1 MGITPQLL
9 PAVVSTS
16 LATGSRRLAK
26 LKVLVKRLVCIED
39 LGDIDILITD
49 KTGTL
54 TEGRIS
60 LVDAVD
66 PAGAH
71 ADSVLRAG
79 LLTTDV
85 DAATGGVSANAMDAA
100 LWESPDAARLVTD
113 AVHRIATLPFDHTR
127 RATSALFD
135 DAGDRLL
142 VVKGA
147 PEQVMANCTTVPAEQ
162 HVAQR
167 TLDALFADGRR
178 VVAVA
183 SKPAPDLTAITADDE
198 RGLTLNGFLVF
209 ADEPKAAARDS
220 LAQLAALGIEVK
232 VATGDNPLR
241 RRKGVHGFGF
251 GVQRHDHRRRDGDPR
266 RCRIR

>member
-1 MGITPQLL
+1 M
-9 PAVVSTS
+9 
-16 LATGSRRLAK
+16 
-26 LKVLVKRLVCIED
+26 VCIED
-39 LGDIDILITD
+39 LGDIDVLITD

-60 LVDAVD
+60 LVDALD

-79 LLTTDV
+79 LLATDV
-85 DAATGGVSANAMDAA
+85 EAAADGVSANALDAA
-100 LWESPDAARLVTD
+100 LWESPDSTRVTTG

-135 DAGDRLL
+135 DGDGRRL

-147 PEQVMANCTTVPAEQ
+147 PEQVIANCTMAPAEQ

-183 SKPAPDLTAITADDE
+183 GKPAPGLTAIAAADETD
-198 RGLTLNGFLVF
+198 LTLLGFLVF

-232 VATGDNPLR
+232 VATGDNPHVAEKVCTDLGLPSKGTITGTEMETLDDAGFAEAAQNTPSSPGSPPS
-241 RRKGVHGFGF
+241 RKRG
-251 GVQRHDHRRRDGDPR
+251 
-266 RCRIR
+266 